1 MSLRAIGLIG
11 ILFGLLVAAL
21 SAEAQQ
27 AGKVYRIG
35 YLRGRSGSP
44 TINPRQIAFRQRL
57 RELGYIEGQNL
68 VIEDRSAEDKHER
81 FPDLAAELVRLK
93 VDVIVTPPSPRA
105 IRAAQRA
112 TRTIPI
118 VMSGSNRDPVE
129 AGFVVSLAR
138 PGGNITGVTTLDSA
152 LHGKR
157 LELLKEAFPRISHV
171 AILWSRRQ
179 QKRLTKEIKAV
190 GQALGIQIQPLV
202 VTGHSTLDDLVESAF
217 STISQDSPDALLV
230 PASSFVNANQARIIE
245 FTAKRRLPTIYARSR
260 FVDAGGLMSYSA
272 DRQNL
277 SRRTA
282 TYVDKIFKGANPAT
296 LPIEQPTKFELIIN
310 LKTAKQL
317 GLTIP
322 PEVLFQADRLI
333 R

>member
-1 MSLRAIGLIG
+1 M
-11 ILFGLLVAAL
+11 
-21 SAEAQQ
+21 
-27 AGKVYRIG
+27 
-35 YLRGRSGSP
+35 
-44 TINPRQIAFRQRL
+44 
-57 RELGYIEGQNL
+57 
-68 VIEDRSAEDKHER
+68 
-81 FPDLAAELVRLK
+81 
-93 VDVIVTPPSPRA
+93 
-105 IRAAQRA
+105 
-112 TRTIPI
+112 
-118 VMSGSNRDPVE
+118 
-129 AGFVVSLAR
+129 SLAR
-138 PGGNITGVTTLDSA
+138 PGGNITGLTDLRSE

-157 LELLKEAFPRISHV
+157 LELLKEAFPRISRV